1 MTTSTLSVSVA
12 FNYPL
17 SAAQMASLLNDRM
30 KRRIAVYEACVL
42 PSMREYMK
50 SRAYSKHSANGDHR
64 VVASLAT
71 HPAERLK
78 KALDYWIAISEE
90 GSQHPVAV
98 RLARAFPED
107 DQDMRDELLVF
118 LYRAENML
126 RNGDL
131 YSAFSEV
138 HRMNKALGGLTPG
151 CLDMGSDEWAD
162 VSITQE
168 RGA

>member
-17 SAAQMASLLNDRM
+17 PAAQVVALLNDRM
-30 KRRIAVYEACVL
+30 KRRIAVYESCVL

-78 KALDYWIAISEE
+78 EALDYWIAISEE

-98 RLARAFPED
+98 R
-107 DQDMRDELLVF
+107 
-118 LYRAENML
+118 
-126 RNGDL
+126 
-131 YSAFSEV
+131 
-138 HRMNKALGGLTPG
+138 PG
-151 CLDMGSDEWAD
+151 E
-162 VSITQE
+162 SIP
-168 RGA
+168 RG